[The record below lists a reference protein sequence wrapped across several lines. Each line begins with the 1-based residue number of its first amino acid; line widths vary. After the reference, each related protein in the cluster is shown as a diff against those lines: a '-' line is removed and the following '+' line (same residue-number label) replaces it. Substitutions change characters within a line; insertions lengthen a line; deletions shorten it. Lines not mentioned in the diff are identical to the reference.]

1 MCALNTGREDGEGRE
16 GERKKSFFFFVYL
29 FERIIHV
36 YLLILCFFLLV
47 IGRCV

>member
-1 MCALNTGREDGEGRE
+1 MEREGRAKE
-16 GERKKSFFFFVYL
+16 KKVFFFVYL